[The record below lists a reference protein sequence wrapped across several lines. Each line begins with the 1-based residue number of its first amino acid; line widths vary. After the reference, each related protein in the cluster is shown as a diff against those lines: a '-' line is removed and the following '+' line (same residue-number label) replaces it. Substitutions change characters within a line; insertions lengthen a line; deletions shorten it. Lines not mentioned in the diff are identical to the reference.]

1 VVQPSGAKSWA
12 VRYRHH
18 GKPAKLTLGP
28 YPRLGL
34 AEARAAA
41 REALGIVSEGNNPIA
56 DVVTLKRLKRLPA
69 ADGNRTFEAVKRR
82 FIESQRAKGR
92 RTVSDIEAIIDRDA
106 TPHWKDRQIAAIN
119 AADVHERI
127 EAIVARGSPVAAA
140 RFRAWISKLFSY
152 AVKAQLRPDNPAKL
166 TESPVD
172 AKARQRK
179 RRLDDREL
187 ALVWRAADSLGYP
200 FGSAVQLLIL
210 TGQRRNEACS
220 APRSEFDLDARQWI
234 IAPSGAKNNVEHL
247 VPLSTAA
254 HDLIANLPTI
264 EGEGGFV
271 FTTNGETPISGYSKW
286 KAKLDAIVTGL
297 NGGRGLPHWT
307 LHDLRRTFSSGCARL
322 RIPTEV
328 TERMLNHVSESFGGV
343 AGVYNLFEYD
353 TERAEA
359 MEAWARYVMALVEGK
374 PPQNVVPLRPVA

>member
-1 VVQPSGAKSWA
+1 MKQ
-12 VRYRHH
+12 
-18 GKPAKLTLGP
+18 
-28 YPRLGL
+28 
-34 AEARAAA
+34 
-41 REALGIVSEGNNPIA
+41 
-56 DVVTLKRLKRLPA
+56 
-69 ADGNRTFEAVKRR
+69 R

-92 RTVSDIEAIIDRDA
+92 RTVADIEAIIDRDA
-106 TPHWKDRQIAAIN
+106 TPHWKDRQIASIT

-127 EAIVARGSPVAAA
+127 EAIVGRDAPVAAA

-152 AVKAQLRPDNPAKL
+152 AVKAQLRPDNPAKQ

-187 ALVWRAADSLGYP
+187 ALVWKAADSLGYP

-210 TGQRRNEACS
+210 SGQRRNEVMA
-220 APRSEFDLDARQWI
+220 APRTEFDLDARQWI
-234 IAPSGAKNNVEHL
+234 IAPSRAKNNVEHL

-254 HDLIANLPTI
+254 CDLVADLPTV

-286 KAKLDAIVTGL
+286 KAKLDAKVAAL
-297 NGGRGLPHWT
+297 NGGKALAHWT

-322 RIPTEV
+322 RIPSEIV
-328 TERMLNHVSESFGGV
+328 EKALNHSGANLGGI
-343 AGVYNLFEYD
+343 AAVYNLHEYE

-359 MEAWARYVMALVEGK
+359 MEAWARYVMAVVDGK
-374 PPQNVVPLRPVA
+374 PPQNVVSLRPVA